1 VALAM
6 AVMKSDVSAASDEF
20 RCNRAAYDGRIADLH
35 ARRAAAML
43 GGPERARRLHKERK
57 QLLPRERIS
66 ALLDPGSPFLEFCQL
81 AGEGMYDGVPPGG
94 SIVTGV
100 GMVSGRACM
109 IIANDATVKGGTYY
123 GEPAGPAQYLSR
135 RRAVWFDLL

>member
-1 VALAM
+1 M

-20 RCNRAAYDGRIADLH
+20 RRNRTAYDGRIADLH

-109 IIANDATVKGGTYY
+109 RSEEHTS
-123 GEPAGPAQYLSR
+123 ELQSP
-135 RRAVWFDLL
+135 